1 MGRRGSFIN
10 AVIRDAARSQRM
22 YEAQQR
28 RDAAE
33 QRRQIASAIRSQR
46 EAARFQLRNEREEK
60 QRYAEQ
66 RNDEAELQNEELNEK
81 IREFTGILAHTLS
94 VDDAIAFE
102 SLKDYKPFR
111 KFSAP
116 KEIARETIKPLK
128 ENFLGKVKP
137 LSFIEKAIPGSSKRH
152 QKAVENAE
160 AEYKAALD
168 VFSKQEGQRLEALEK
183 EKKKYDEEKDAFELQ
198 QAEKNLEIDKYEAAY
213 KAGDNEAI
221 INYFTLVLERSEYP
235 EDFPQEF
242 RVAFVPESKQLVVDY
257 ELPSP
262 DVIPTAAE
270 YRYVKSK
277 DTIEEK
283 PRKAGEIKD
292 LYQELVASVSLRTCH
307 ELFEADKTAYL
318 DTVVF
323 NGFVQT
329 VDVATGKDIRPCLIS
344 VRMTRENFNS
354 IDLAR
359 VDKKAC
365 LRNLGATVS
374 PRPYEVQPVKPIV
387 EFDMVDKRFVEQS
400 DVLTDLE
407 SRPNLMELNPFEFEN
422 LVSNLFSKMGLD
434 TKQTRSSKDGGVDA
448 VAFDLRPV
456 IGGKVVIQA
465 KRYKN
470 TVGVSAVRDLYGTMM
485 NEGANKGILVTTS
498 GYGPDAFEFAKDKP
512 IELLDGGQLL
522 YLLDQV
528 GVKARIVFPEDWN
541 GN

>member
-10 AVIRDAARSQRM
+10 ALIRDAARSQRI

-28 RDAAE
+28 RNAAE
-33 QRRQIASAIRSQR
+33 QRRQVASAIRAQR
-46 EAARFQLRNEREEK
+46 EADRFRARTEREEK

-66 RNDEAELQNEELNEK
+66 RNDEATSQTEELEEK
-81 IREFTGILAHTLS
+81 IEAINGILAHTLS

-102 SLKDYKPFR
+102 TLKDKAAFR
-111 KFSAP
+111 KFSP
-116 KEIARETIKPLK
+116 SKEINREGQKPLQ
-128 ENFLGKVKP
+128 EHFFGKVKP
-137 LSFIEKAIPGSSKRH
+137 LSFFEKAIPGASKKH
-152 QKAVENAE
+152 QKALENAE
-160 AEYKAALD
+160 AEYKAALGA
-168 VFSKQEGQRLEALEK
+168 FAKQEEQRLEALEK
-183 EKKKYDEEKDAFELQ
+183 EKKKYNEDKASFELQ
-198 QAEKNLEIDKYEAAY
+198 QKEKNLEIDKFEAAY
-213 KAGDNEAI
+213 RAGDNEAVV
-221 INYFTLVLERSEYP
+221 NYFTLVLERSEYP

-242 RVAFVPESKQLVVDY
+242 RIAFVPESKQLVVDY

-283 PRKAGEIKD
+283 SRKAAEIKD
-292 LYQELVASVSLRTCH
+292 LYQELVASVCLRTCH
-307 ELFEADKTAYL
+307 ELFEADKMAFL

-329 VDVATGKDIRPCLIS
+329 VDVATGNDVRPCLIS
-344 VRMTRENFNS
+344 VRMTRENFNN
-354 IDLAR
+354 IDLGR

-374 PRPYEVQPVKPIV
+374 PRPYEVQAVKPIV

-422 LVSNLFSKMGLD
+422 LVANLFSKMGLD

-522 YLLDQV
+522 YLLDQI
-528 GVKARIVFPEDWN
+528 GTKARIVFPEDWK
-541 GN
+541 GE